1 MTLLKFRLIG
11 HPAIPDAPWLE
22 VGPGLNVLKTEKEAQ
37 GHALLHTL
45 QTINPPYDCR
55 SINPFADFPTHTI
68 GPQFSRK
75 IIPSKKTAALAIF
88 AASPQLV
95 EALAVLDPL
104 FYETGWIELGRRR
117 DYSRW
122 MNFVELSGSARWSE
136 IAAIVNP
143 LLPLVSPE
151 AAPAAD
157 DLRAAM
163 GAWRGTDRIKDQ
175 HAVQVKAQLHT
186 LRTLLP
192 AEHRARLD
200 PCFQAV
206 DRARHFSQA
215 KEVVAA
221 RLPVFLSLPEADTE
235 PAGGEAAAGTAPFA
249 FLAARLRELHP
260 DRAGLEGA
268 LGQANLQLGR
278 LHPEGHLQFRW
289 ASAALLLADTALSEP
304 ISCTERMP
312 VKKIMAL
319 MAGLTVLHEA
329 IYGCQPIF
337 LLDCSGFDLNHQERV
352 DLLSEL
358 HRFSAN
364 RQCLVAPDSG
374 LLALCAA
381 ACESPAKKQHPW
393 LRLIDVNGEQGGQ

>member
-1 MTLLKFRLIG
+1 MILLKFRLIG
-11 HPAIPDAPWLE
+11 HPAIPDIPWLE

-37 GHALLHTL
+37 ARALLNTL

-55 SINPFADFPTHTI
+55 RINPFADFPTHTFGAQI
-68 GPQFSRK
+68 TRT
-75 IIPSKKTAALAIF
+75 IIAAKKTGALALF
-88 AASPQLV
+88 AASPPLV

-117 DYSRW
+117 DCSRW

-136 IAAIVNP
+136 IATIVTP
-143 LLPLVSPE
+143 LLPLIGQE
-151 AAPAAD
+151 ATAVAD
-157 DLRAAM
+157 DLRAAL

-175 HAVQVKAQLHT
+175 RALQVKAQLHT

-206 DRARHFSQA
+206 DRAMHFSQA
-215 KEVVAA
+215 KELVAA
-221 RLPVFLSLPEADTE
+221 RLPVFLSLPEVAAE
-235 PAGGEAAAGTAPFA
+235 PAAGAEPFA
-249 FLAARLRELHP
+249 FLAARLRDLHP
-260 DRAGLEGA
+260 DQVALEGA
-268 LGQANLQLGR
+268 LQQINLQLCR
-278 LHPEGHLQFRW
+278 LHPEGLQFRW
-289 ASAALLLADTALSEP
+289 TDDTLLLTGTELSVP
-304 ISCTERMP
+304 LSCTEWMP
-312 VKKIMAL
+312 VRKIMAL
-319 MAGLTVLHEA
+319 MAGLAVLHEA

-358 HRFSAN
+358 HRFCAN

-374 LLALCAA
+374 VLALCAA
-381 ACESPAKKQHPW
+381 ACESPAKEQNPRLH
-393 LRLIDVNGEQGGQ
+393 LIDVNSVPGEQSQIGV